1 MNPALNQMLVR
12 ASTYACTGKHTG
24 SDIAMIAC
32 MKRGD
37 IDQRITWAVNHMQR
51 GLSRPIAIPALA
63 ARVNLSPSRFRSLF
77 AAQTGMAPARYLQH
91 LRLRRAGLLLERTFL
106 SVKEVMVLVGY
117 SDPSHFSRACR
128 RPSCAAAA
136 SSCRC
141 PRHTTHRWILLHIS
155 GSANHAPAIQGASA
169 RNVV

>member
-1 MNPALNQMLVR
+1 M
-12 ASTYACTGKHTG
+12 YACSCKHSG
-24 SDIAMIAC
+24 VRLAMTSG

-51 GLSRPIAIPALA
+51 GLARPIAIPALA

-77 AAQTGMAPARYLQH
+77 AAQTGMAPARYLQQ

-117 SDPSHFSRACR
+117 SDPSHFSRDFR
-128 RPSCAAAA
+128 RFHGVPPTELRGRGIATPLPSTHDPSVDPPTHKRIRQPRARDPGRLCA
-136 SSCRC
+136 
-141 PRHTTHRWILLHIS
+141 
-155 GSANHAPAIQGASA
+155 
-169 RNVV
+169 